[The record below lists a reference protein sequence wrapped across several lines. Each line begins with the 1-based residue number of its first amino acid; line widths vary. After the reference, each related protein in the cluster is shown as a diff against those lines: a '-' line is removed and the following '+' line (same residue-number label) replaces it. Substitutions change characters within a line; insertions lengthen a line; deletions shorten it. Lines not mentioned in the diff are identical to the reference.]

1 MNNKLTKEQRKQ
13 LKSLEPFLRQAQ
25 HDYLVNQTA
34 GNKEIVFKIHREIFG
49 GDLGKPSC
57 PTCTLRTYKRV
68 AELYFA
74 ETDEKQAE
82 TSSKDVSSNKSVE
95 PIDKKKEPQN
105 DKKQQTKK
113 TNKK

>member
-1 MNNKLTKEQRKQ
+1 MNNKLSKEQRKQ
-13 LKSLEPFLRQAQ
+13 LKPLEPFLRQAQ

-34 GNKEIVFKIHREIFG
+34 GNKDIVFKIHREIFG

-68 AELYFA
+68 AELYFT

-82 TSSKDVSSNKSVE
+82 TSSKDVSSGESINTNDE
-95 PIDKKKEPQN
+95 KKEPQN
-105 DKKQQTKK
+105 DKKQQRKK